1 MTDAAPPDLD
11 ALVPLIA
18 VGDEEAFARFV
29 AASEQ
34 TVRRSLRSFATM
46 LDTEALVQ
54 EAFLRVWQSA
64 ARFVPDGREGSFL
77 RFAVRVARNLAVSEL
92 RRRRE
97 VLVESV
103 VDEPAPQ
110 AATVDPLL
118 RSVISRCLEALLG
131 PARVALFARIESAGH
146 DADAVLAERVGMR
159 PNTFLQNITRARRS
173 LVTCLESQGV
183 RLQEG
188 A

>member
-1 MTDAAPPDLD
+1 MNDAAPPNLD
-11 ALVPLIA
+11 TLWPHIA
-18 VGDEEAFARFV
+18 AGDEEAFARFV

-34 TVRRSLRSFATM
+34 TVRRSLRSFASL

-54 EAFLRVWQSA
+54 ETYLRVWQSA
-64 ARFVPDGREGSFL
+64 ARFVPDGREGSSV

-103 VDEPAPQ
+103 VDEPAPEPG
-110 AATVDPLL
+110 TVDPLL
-118 RSVISRCLEALLG
+118 RSVIARCLEALLG

-146 DADAVLAERVGMR
+146 DPDAVLAARVGMR
-159 PNTFLQNITRARRS
+159 PNTFLQNVTRARRS
-173 LVTCLESQGV
+173 LVTCLENQGIH
-183 RLQEG
+183 LQEG